1 MTEPYSITQP
11 QRQLLVERLGWKK
24 NLHRCSVRDGWWSKG
39 SQADPARQEVL
50 FSFYSLRDTTVRWW
64 KGQLIPGGYPTKFYT
79 WGFASRSKPSP
90 FCIPFSQKK
99 VSQSYTFN
107 SKRVPLSHSKLALII
122 NKSPKRKSSCRF
134 QVVHNNWN
142 DTAIKVCPFDI
153 LNERPELRPF
163 KMTIVLKWLISHSS
177 HIPQHAKSLP
187 FYIPKDWKRYP
198 FRPL

>member
-1 MTEPYSITQP
+1 M
-11 QRQLLVERLGWKK
+11 KK
-24 NLHRCSVRDGWWSKG
+24 NRHRCSVRGGWWRNE
-39 SQADPARQEVL
+39 SQADPVRQEVV
-50 FSFYSLRDTTVRWW
+50 FSFCPVRDMRVWEWR
-64 KGQLIPGGYPTKFYT
+64 GQLIPGGYPTKFYT
-79 WGFASRSKPSP
+79 WGFASRLKPSP

-99 VSQSYTFN
+99 VSRSDTFN
-107 SKRVPLSHSKLALII
+107 WKRVPLSHSKLALII

-142 DTAIKVCPFDI
+142 DTAIKVCLFDT

-163 KMTIVLKWLISHSS
+163 KMTIELRWLISHSS